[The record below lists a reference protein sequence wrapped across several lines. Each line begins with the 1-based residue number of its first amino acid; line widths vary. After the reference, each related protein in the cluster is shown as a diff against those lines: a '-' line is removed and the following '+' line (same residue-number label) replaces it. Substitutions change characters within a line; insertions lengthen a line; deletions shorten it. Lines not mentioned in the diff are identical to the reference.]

1 MENGPGEGCFE
12 FGIEG
17 KNRPAVPVIAAR
29 PFFLVLAAACSLVLA
44 SCASHRDAAD
54 ASLSPAQIVE
64 KIHRRNDHI
73 STLAGRG
80 SMSFETPETG
90 GSAYFTMN
98 LRKPDSLLVQFEGPF
113 GIGGGFLFACRQKY
127 VMYNGLENR
136 VTTGVPNTQTIRG
149 LLPVDLSLPQIL
161 DAFAGSFPLPE
172 SAPAESRVETDGIR
186 LDYQLPSMRDSYW
199 IDTEAMM
206 VVKYQ
211 RTNARGDLLI
221 EGKVTRIREEQG
233 VPFPHVITLAFPAES
248 KGVTLYYNDVDMN
261 AEELTFDYAVP
272 PSARTTIR

>member
-1 MENGPGEGCFE
+1 M
-12 FGIEG
+12 
-17 KNRPAVPVIAAR
+17 RTRTALVPVAA
-29 PFFLVLAAACSLVLA
+29 FCSMFLA

-54 ASLSPAQIVE
+54 ASLSPAQIVD
-64 KIHRRNDHI
+64 KIHRRNEHI
-73 STLAGRG
+73 VTLAGRG
-80 SMSFETPETG
+80 SMSFETPEAG

-98 LRKPDSLLVQFEGPF
+98 FRKPDSLLVQFEGPF
-113 GIGGGFLFACRQKY
+113 GIGGGFLFACREKY

-172 SAPAESRVETDGIR
+172 AAPTTSSVEQEGVR

-199 IDTEAMM
+199 INMESMV

-211 RTNARGDLLI
+211 RMNTRGELLI

-248 KGVTLYYNDVDMN
+248 RGVTLYYNDVDMN
-261 AEELTFDYAVP
+261 ADDLSFGYAVP